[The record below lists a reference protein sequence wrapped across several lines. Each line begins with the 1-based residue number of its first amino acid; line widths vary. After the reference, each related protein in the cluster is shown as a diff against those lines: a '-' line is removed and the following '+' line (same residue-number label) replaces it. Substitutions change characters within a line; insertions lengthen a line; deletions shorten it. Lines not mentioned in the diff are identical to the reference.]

1 MNKGKNRSPN
11 CVKED
16 LSQSCKMLF
25 SQYVTLNGRGSSL
38 RQLSS
43 IIQSLTIISL
53 GRSISSRFVFYR
65 INYNSIGFSS
75 LELELIHERS
85 ISFQYGKKGHNYT
98 SEISNKR
105 PSVRQQQY
113 TRNTRY
119 YQVQINRAC
128 RALCFNSRMN

>member
-43 IIQSLTIISL
+43 FIQSLTIISL
-53 GRSISSRFVFYR
+53 GRSISGRFVFYR

-85 ISFQYGKKGHNYT
+85 ISFQYGKK
-98 SEISNKR
+98 S
-105 PSVRQQQY
+105 
-113 TRNTRY
+113 
-119 YQVQINRAC
+119 A
-128 RALCFNSRMN
+128 